1 MTAFLLPMT
10 RVTTQIRCLLAVLAV
25 SVFATATRGDVIP
38 YSGAEVAR
46 NIAVFR
52 IEDEGV
58 RLELEIYPE
67 DLAEFERAFQSSL
80 ASASPTT
87 PAKFHQPS
95 GEGLE
100 SIRIA
105 RADGKPLPYDLLTV
119 KRRQRVDRASPFA
132 GMTDPLTGR
141 PIPGPP
147 ENPDVLYLEVFYSF
161 EGARPETL
169 ILSPP
174 YAEDGAP
181 VASIGFM
188 VFDRAVPVSL
198 FSFLKTDMQLTIDW
212 ADPWFSAFTNPNLN
226 RSAQDGTS
234 SFLYVAP
241 RELRHEILIR
251 VRDLAPWIGQ
261 ELTTGSQLDSAF
273 QSQILTAAL
282 KAFKTRNSLSI
293 SGNVVPPALARGA
306 FLTLGERGF
315 QVVDGHP
322 TLIADTTFVGVI
334 LTYTISEMPTRAS
347 INWDMFDD
355 TIQNVPITLTDIAGP
370 FFAWASPDEP
380 VVTWTNHLKRY
391 NNPEVTPVQAAGILV
406 IPSWTVLAVVLF
418 VGAGVLA
425 FRSSKTLIWIGVVAL
440 STISLI
446 AGIAFSGKHAIPVL
460 NPISGQSDAQ
470 IVTNALSRLLTNT
483 YVAAL
488 EVSSEDRKLALAPI
502 VMGAS
507 LSNVATELETS
518 LTIRVPGGG
527 RAQIVDVT
535 DVVIVEGDITRRG
548 QFEGVVQWSVD
559 AQAAH
564 WGHDHRRRVDYRA
577 RVEFQPDRGN
587 WALSAITVLE
597 ARSPDV

>member
-1 MTAFLLPMT
+1 MARLLIH
-10 RVTTQIRCLLAVLAV
+10 IRYLLAALAV
-25 SVFATATRGDVIP
+25 SILATAVKGDVIP
-38 YSGAEVAR
+38 YSGAEVAK
-46 NIAVFR
+46 NIAVFQ
-52 IEDEGV
+52 IEDEGI

-67 DLAEFERAFQSSL
+67 DLEVFEHAFQLKLVTAPL
-80 ASASPTT
+80 ATR
-87 PAKFHQPS
+87 AKFHQSP
-95 GEGLE
+95 GENSE
-100 SIRIA
+100 SLVVV
-105 RADGKPLPYDLLTV
+105 RADGKPLPFDV
-119 KRRQRVDRASPFA
+119 MRVERRQRIDRASPFV
-132 GMTDPLTGR
+132 GKIDPLTGR

-147 ENPDVLYLEVFYSF
+147 ENPEVVYLEAFYSF

-169 ILSPP
+169 IIHPP
-174 YAEDGAP
+174 YSDDGSPA
-181 VASIGFM
+181 ASVGFM
-188 VFDRAVPVSL
+188 VFDRAVPVTR

-212 ADPWFSAFTNPNLN
+212 ADPWFTAFTNPNLN
-226 RSAQDGTS
+226 RSAQNGTT

-241 RELRHEILIR
+241 REVRHEILIR

-261 ELTTGSQLDSAF
+261 EITTGIQLEPAH

-334 LTYTISEMPTRAS
+334 LTYPFSELPVTAS
-347 INWDMFDD
+347 ITWDMFDD
-355 TIQNVPITLTDIAGP
+355 TIQKVPMTLTDIAGP

-391 NNPEVTPVQAAGILV
+391 DNPDVAPVQAAGLFV
-406 IPSWTVLAVVLF
+406 VPLWTVLAVV
-418 VGAGVLA
+418 VSAGAGVVA
-425 FRSSKTLIWIGVVAL
+425 FRSSRKLIRIGCVAL
-440 STISLI
+440 SAMSLFTS
-446 AGIAFSGKHAIPVL
+446 IAFSGKHAIPVL
-460 NPISGQSDAQ
+460 SPISGQSDTQ
-470 IVTNALSRLLTNT
+470 IATGAISRLLTNT

-488 EVSSEDRKLALAPI
+488 EVFPEERKLALAPI
-502 VMGAS
+502 VIDTS
-507 LSNVATELETS
+507 LADVAAELETS

-535 DVVIVEGDITRRG
+535 DVVIVQGEMTRSG
-548 QFEGVVQWSVD
+548 QFEGVVEWSVD
-559 AQAAH
+559 ARAGH
-564 WGHDHRRRVDYRA
+564 WGHDHRRLVEYRA

>member
-1 MTAFLLPMT
+1 MT
-10 RVTTQIRCLLAVLAV
+10 RVSTQIRCLLVVLAV

-67 DLAEFERAFQSSL
+67 DLAEFERAFQSRL
-80 ASASPTT
+80 ASASLTT
-87 PAKFHQPS
+87 PAKFHQSS
-95 GEGLE
+95 GEGLD
-100 SIRIA
+100 SFRIV
-105 RADGKPLPYDLLTV
+105 RADGKPLPFDLLTV
-119 KRRQRVDRASPFA
+119 ERRQRIDRASPFA

-147 ENPDVLYLEVFYSF
+147 ENPDVVYLEVFYSF

-181 VASIGFM
+181 AASIGFM
-188 VFDRAVPVSL
+188 VFDRSVPVSR

-212 ADPWFSAFTNPNLN
+212 TDPWFSAFTNPNLN

-251 VRDLAPWIGQ
+251 VRDLAPWIDQ
-261 ELTTGSQLDSAF
+261 ELTTGTKLDPAH
-273 QSQILTAAL
+273 QSQILAAAL
-282 KAFKTRNSLSI
+282 DELKDRNPMSI
-293 SGNVVPPALARGA
+293 SGEAIVPAAARGT

-315 QVVDGHP
+315 QVVEGAP
-322 TLIADTTFVGVI
+322 TLVTDTTFVGVI
-334 LTYTISEMPTRAS
+334 LTYPISELPATAS
-347 INWDMFDD
+347 INWDMFDNA
-355 TIQNVPITLTDIAGP
+355 IQTVPVTLTDIAGP

-391 NNPEVTPVQAAGILV
+391 DDPKVAPVQAAGIFVMPVWAVLV
-406 IPSWTVLAVVLF
+406 VVLSAA
-418 VGAGVLA
+418 AGVIALLSSRKLA
-425 FRSSKTLIWIGVVAL
+425 IGIAAL
-440 STISLI
+440 SMMSLF
-446 AGIAFSGKHAIPVL
+446 AGIAFSGKHTTPVL
-460 NPISGQSDAQ
+460 IPISGQSDTQ
-470 IVTNALSRLLTNT
+470 IATGALSRLLTNT

-488 EVSSEDRKLALAPI
+488 EVFPEERKKALEPI
-502 VMGAS
+502 VFDAS
-507 LSNVATELETS
+507 LTDVAAELETS

-527 RAQIVDVT
+527 RAQITDVS
-535 DVVIVEGDITRRG
+535 DVVIVQGEMTGKGR
-548 QFEGVVQWSVD
+548 FEGVVQWRVD
-559 AQAAH
+559 ARAGH

-577 RVEFQPDRGN
+577 RVEFRPDRGN
-587 WALSAITVLE
+587 WLLSAITVLE